1 MTVGLLT
8 LNLRLRLVIMQRKLP
23 RRKDVAQNNSAM
35 SYFFDNFDDQ
45 KMATK
50 SRSHGSKR
58 KPLVLIA
65 IWAVLSLTGVAAA
78 VAITVTGNSGSPGQ
92 VSLAVGKAP
101 TVACDTE
108 TGVNTDTISSWS
120 NSYTDFT
127 LQKVELSNVDATC
140 AGKTMTLVL
149 YLNNATSQS
158 ITCSLPATIAA
169 STIYSQVKFTFA
181 TTSFATTA
189 INQWPCTTISLIP
202 TPIYMASLAG
212 TAVQIL

>member
-1 MTVGLLT
+1 
-8 LNLRLRLVIMQRKLP
+8 MQRKLP

-45 KMATK
+45 KIATK
-50 SRSHGSKR
+50 ARSHDPKR
-58 KPLVLIA
+58 KPIVLIA
-65 IWAVLSLTGVAAA
+65 IWAALSLTGVAAA

-101 TVACDTE
+101 TVACDTVN
-108 TGVNTDTISSWS
+108 GVSTDTISSWS

-127 LQKVELSNVDATC
+127 LQKVNLSNVDATC

-149 YLNNATSQS
+149 YLNNSTSQS
-158 ITCSLPATIAA
+158 LTCSLPATIAA
-169 STIYSQVKFTFA
+169 SVTYSQATFTFA
-181 TTSFATTA
+181 TASFATSSV
-189 INQWPCTTISLIP
+189 NEWPCTSVTLIP
-202 TPIYMASLAG
+202 TPVYMASLAG